1 MAPDSEPQPA
11 FDEDFIK
18 SASFTEPSARDRAQQ
33 PKRSKRPGRPSRP
46 RGPGPLAR
54 WRSRR
59 GRTARPGLDDDRA
72 RAKTLLIIG
81 GLVLVAVLLAVVVG
95 PAWQIQFKLP

>member
-1 MAPDSEPQPA
+1 MAPDSEPPA

-18 SASFTEPSARDRAQQ
+18 SASFTEPSAEQRAKPPKQ
-33 PKRSKRPGRPSRP
+33 PKRPRKPRRSR
-46 RGPGPLAR
+46 GSGPLAR

-59 GRTARPGLDDDRA
+59 GVAARPGLEDDRA